1 MSPRIPP
8 LLALLLLLLHPLGE
22 RATADVWVY
31 EDEHGNV
38 HFSDRRQHE
47 GYERKSLT
55 RRRAARGH
63 KTVRFDGPT
72 NRWDGV
78 IAHASRDYRMDPAL
92 IKAVIH
98 AESLFDAYAVS
109 RAGARGLM
117 QLMPATARSIG
128 VDNAFDPWQNIRGG
142 TRYLRYLMRRFE
154 GNLELSLAAYNA
166 GADTVLRYGGIP
178 PYRETRRYVK
188 RVLHFYRRYDAD
200 FQ

>member
-1 MSPRIPP
+1 M
-8 LLALLLLLLHPLGE
+8 
-22 RATADVWVY
+22 
-31 EDEHGNV
+31 
-38 HFSDRRQHE
+38 HFSDRQRHE
-47 GYERKSLT
+47 GFERRTFAK
-55 RRRAARGH
+55 RRPARGH
-63 KTVRFDGPT
+63 NTVRFDGPT
-72 NRWDGV
+72 DRWDGV
-78 IAHASRDYRMDPAL
+78 IAHASRDYRLDPAL
-92 IKAVIH
+92 VKAVIH

-117 QLMPATARSIG
+117 QLMPATARAVG
-128 VDNAFDPWQNIRGG
+128 VIDAFDPWQNIRGG

-178 PYRETRRYVK
+178 PYRETERYVK

>member
-1 MSPRIPP
+1 MSFRIPL
-8 LLALLLLLLHPLGE
+8 LLALLLLLHPLGE
-22 RATADVWVY
+22 RAAAGVWVY
-31 EDEHGNV
+31 KDENGNV

-47 GYERKSLT
+47 GFERKAVAK
-55 RRRAARGH
+55 RRPARGH
-63 KTVRFDGPT
+63 KTIRFDGPT
-72 NRWDGV
+72 DRWDGV
-78 IAHASRDYRMDPAL
+78 IAHASRDYRVDPAL
-92 IKAVIH
+92 VKAVIH

-109 RAGARGLM
+109 RAGALGLM
-117 QLMPATARSIG
+117 QLMPATARSVG
-128 VDNAFDPWQNIRGG
+128 VHDAFDPWQNIRGG